1 MNNSTELKTQ
11 KIEFTGML
19 RELGLDIMEHFAETK
34 PKEFD
39 AFLSIVKKGGDRVK
53 LFPESLGMI
62 AMWMHDG
69 VEFTDC
75 LNHIEAGFEAAG
87 I

>member
-1 MNNSTELKTQ
+1 MNNTIELKTQ
-11 KIEFTGML
+11 KIEFTGMI
-19 RELGLDIMEHFAETK
+19 RQLGLDIMEHFAETK

-39 AFLSIVKKGGDRVK
+39 AFLSVVKKGGDRVK
-53 LFPESLGMI
+53 LFPESIGMI

-69 VEFTDC
+69 AEFTDC
-75 LNHIEAGFEAAG
+75 LNRIENNFQKMG